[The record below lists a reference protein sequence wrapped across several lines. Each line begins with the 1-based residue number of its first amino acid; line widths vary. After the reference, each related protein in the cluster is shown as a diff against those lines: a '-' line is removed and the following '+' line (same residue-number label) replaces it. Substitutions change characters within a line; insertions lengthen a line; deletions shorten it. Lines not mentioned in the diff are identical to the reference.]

1 MFELTASSINLLEV
15 FYKNNATKQMQRAGK
30 LEFTDNKFNVISDYE
45 YINKYL
51 KHERFEI
58 VS

>member
-1 MFELTASSINLLEV
+1 MEAIGKIELNDD
-15 FYKNNATKQMQRAGK
+15 KKWR
-30 LEFTDNKFNVISDYE
+30 VISDYE

-58 VS
+58 VSEFDKADIVWLIAAAE